1 MIMSFAQLSSMA
13 AQQRNNAVALAESN
27 NQFNASEAKKQREFE
42 ERLFNAGNEFNAA
55 EAAKNRN
62 WQEAMSNSAHQREVK
77 DLLAA
82 GLNPILSASGGN
94 GAAVTSGA
102 TASSLGAPSGHAAT
116 ADTSANAAIAQITG
130 SLFSY
135 MSNLDA
141 MKTSAESAQRIAAIQ
156 AETQRYMAD
165 SSAEASRYAS
175 SASMYNAALNAASQ
189 QGINAAQL
197 AHNQKMAEYDF
208 EKQMQYRQFDRDTQK
223 HVYDLQLRNQT
234 EGYNQQ
240 LYNNEY
246 MAYNYP
252 TNPTQAVAGYG
263 LKTAAANA
271 NTRAKVMDMLGSVVS
286 GVQKIVGKGFSGR
299 YGKY

>member
-1 MIMSFAQLSSMA
+1 MSRLANTQQASA
-13 AQQRNNAVALAESN
+13 AELARQNSA
-27 NQFNASEAKKQREFE
+27 FNASEAQKQREFE
-42 ERLFNAGNEFNAA
+42 YSLFNQGNQFNAA
-55 EAAKNRN
+55 EAAKNRD
-62 WQEAMSNSAHQREVK
+62 WQEAMSNSSHRREVQ
-77 DLLAA
+77 DLIAA

-102 TASSLGAPSGHAAT
+102 TASSLSAPTGHAAT

-130 SLFSY
+130 SLFNY

-141 MKTSAESAQRIAAIQ
+141 MKTSAQSAQKIAAIQ

-165 SSAEASRYAS
+165 QSAEASRYAS
-175 SASMYNAALNAASQ
+175 SASMYNAALNAATQ

-197 AHNQKMAEYDF
+197 AHNRELAEYDF
-208 EKQMQYRQFDRDTQK
+208 EKQLAYREHDRETQRLN
-223 HVYDLQLRNQT
+223 YDLQLRNQT

-252 TNPTQAVAGYG
+252 SNPTQAVAGYG
-263 LKTAAANA
+263 LKTAAANES
-271 NTRAKVMDMLGSVVS
+271 TRNAIVNMLGSVVS
-286 GVQKIVGKGFSGR
+286 GFQKIVGKGFSSR
-299 YGKY
+299 SGKY

>member
-1 MIMSFAQLSSMA
+1 MSYSDLSRMA
-13 AQQRNNAVALAESN
+13 ASQQSQAVMLADKNNL
-27 NQFNASEAKKQREFE
+27 FNASEAKKQRDFE
-42 ERLFNAGNEFNAA
+42 EKLFNAGNAFNAA
-55 EAAKNRN
+55 EAARNRD

-197 AHNQKMAEYDF
+197 AHNQKLAEYDF

-223 HVYDLQLRNQT
+223 AAYDLQLRNQT
-234 EGYNQQ
+234 AGYESQ
-240 LYNNEY
+240 LSNNEY

-252 TNPTQAVAGYG
+252 TTMYQ
-263 LKTAAANA
+263 AAAGSGMKLSDWNLNA
-271 NTRAKVMDMLGSVVS
+271 ASRVSQILGSVVS

>member
-1 MIMSFAQLSSMA
+1 MRSL
-13 AQQRNNAVALAESN
+13 AQQQQTNALSLARQNS
-27 NQFNASEAKKQREFE
+27 QFNASEASKQRNFE
-42 ERLFNAGNEFNAA
+42 ASLFNQGNAFNAA
-55 EAAKNRN
+55 EAAKNRE
-62 WQEAMSNSAHQREVK
+62 WQEMMSNTAHQREVK
-77 DLLAA
+77 DLIAA

-102 TASSLGAPSGHAAT
+102 TASSLGAPTGHAAT

-130 SLFSY
+130 SLFAY

-141 MKTSAESAQRIAAIQ
+141 MKTSAESAQRIAEIQ
-156 AETQRYMAD
+156 SATQRYVAD
-165 SSAEASRYAS
+165 QSAEASRYAS
-175 SASMYNAALNAASQ
+175 SASMYNAALNAATQ
-189 QGINAAQL
+189 HGISAAQI
-197 AHNQKMAEYDF
+197 ASNQRLAEYDF
-208 EKQMQYRQFDRDTQK
+208 EKQMQYRQFDRETQK
-223 HVYDLQLRNQT
+223 AAYDLQLRNQS

-271 NTRAKVMDMLGSVVS
+271 NIRDKVMDILGSVTS
-286 GVQKIVGKGFSGR
+286 GIQKIIGKGFSGR
-299 YGKY
+299 SGKY